1 MTSRRRSW
9 NKDWGMFSRKLF
21 LKLVCLTFPTLLMSE
36 RVVGVDANTA
46 SQHVLSYASGINK
59 SQAAAIVAHREAHG
73 PFRSREEIQKVKGI
87 GKVSFQNAA
96 GFLRIMNGAEPLDS
110 TIVHPEKYSVL
121 KSLLSLLSSSSPP
134 LPSSSPLPLPPP
146 LSSTVPSKKRKK
158 PSDLS
163 SSGEAVRQLSN
174 EEIKLLLFSQQLK
187 DYFLHC
193 NWTDLSV
200 QLSEDVNTLRMLS
213 RWITDPLFNSS
224 HDLDLR
230 GRKGIPPVLAR
241 KCLLSPEDYQPG
253 LIVQGIVRNITS
265 FGTFLDI
272 GAEEDGF
279 LHRSKYGSRN
289 LGGFVIG
296 EIVQC
301 RVLLIDRDRGGKISL
316 GLAEEGDRNTTAA
329 AAPMDGEGG
338 GVLASTVREESL
350 GESNSN
356 SEQPVAKRSRRTKS

>member
-1 MTSRRRSW
+1 
-9 NKDWGMFSRKLF
+9 
-21 LKLVCLTFPTLLMSE
+21 
-36 RVVGVDANTA
+36 
-46 SQHVLSYASGINK
+46 
-59 SQAAAIVAHREAHG
+59 
-73 PFRSREEIQKVKGI
+73 
-87 GKVSFQNAA
+87 
-96 GFLRIMNGAEPLDS
+96 
-110 TIVHPEKYSVL
+110 L